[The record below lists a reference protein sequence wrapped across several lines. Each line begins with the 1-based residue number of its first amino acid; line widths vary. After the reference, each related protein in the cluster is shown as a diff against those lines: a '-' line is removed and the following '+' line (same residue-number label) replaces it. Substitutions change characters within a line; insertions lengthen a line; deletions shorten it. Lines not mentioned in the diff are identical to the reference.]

1 MITTIAPLLLD
12 NFAAGAGAHVTTT
25 ASTFWDIGANIKTQG
40 IRTAVYMLMGGTAL
54 VAAFEYL
61 IARNRTGALKT
72 VAIGL
77 VVIGLVSN
85 MPALGGMAKDT
96 TTSITRGGA
105 R

>member
-1 MITTIAPLLLD
+1 MISTIAPLLLD
-12 NFAAGAGAHVTTT
+12 NFAAGAGTHVTTT
-25 ASTFWDIGANIKTQG
+25 ASTFWDIGANIKNQG
-40 IRTAVYMLMGGTAL
+40 IKTAVYLLMGGTAL

-61 IARNRTGALKT
+61 VARNRTGALKT
-72 VAIGL
+72 VAVGL

-85 MPALGGMAKDT
+85 MPALGSMAKDT